1 MSNKM
6 FLMIHSGIYAL
17 FAFVL
22 FFLPEVLWP
31 YYGVEIR
38 DQYAYFLSQHN
49 SIFLGGIAVMGMML
63 SGVEERSAMAR
74 QLFKGLMWTNLLGLI
89 ITLYAGI
96 KGIFVGFGW
105 SDPAFFALLALLNF
119 WKVKANS

>member
-105 SDPAFFALLALLNF
+105 SDPAFFARL
-119 WKVKANS
+119 